1 MEFIADIHVHSCYSR
16 ATAKD
21 LNLENLYIAAQ
32 IKGITVVGTGDFTH
46 PAWFSEIEEK
56 LEPAEEGLF
65 KLKEEIA
72 RSCDQ
77 RVPEKRRSL
86 VRFILST
93 EISNIYKKNE
103 RTRKNHN
110 LVFMPDLES
119 ARKFSQKLSRIGNI
133 VSDGRPILGLD
144 ARDLLEIVIETSDQ
158 GFLIPAHIWT
168 PWFSLLGSKSG
179 FDSVK
184 ECFEDLSSC
193 IFAVETGLSSDPA
206 MNWRVSN
213 LDGLTLVSNSDAH
226 SPSKLGREANLF
238 DTRLSYS
245 GIFEALRTG
254 KNFCGTLEFYP
265 EEGKYHLDGHRNCHV
280 RLWPKKTT
288 ELNGICPVCGK
299 NLTLGVLYRV
309 EELADHETG
318 RRPERHHPFY
328 SLAPLCDVLSE
339 IFKVGSGS
347 KKVQNAHQKIISDI
361 GSELDVLLKIPV
373 DQLNRSAVPL
383 LGEAV
388 RRIREKELSIQP
400 GYDGDYGKICIFEPG
415 EQERLLGQR
424 VLFSMAGLPVQKEA
438 SVSRENKTTA
448 SKVRAP
454 KEKHAAPTRRFK
466 SDHLNEEQRAAVEC
480 ARGPMIIIAGPGTGK
495 THTLTRK
502 IAYMIQEKGVPAN
515 NILAVTFTHQAAG
528 EMKDR
533 LRRLLS
539 NDLELPLT
547 GTFHSIAYQM
557 IQDACPSFSLVEE
570 TDRKT
575 LVREA
580 MAQVE
585 NKEAAKGF
593 ESADRMLEAL
603 ILAKQSLMGPE
614 DALSDLFPEKA
625 CSMISAVYRNY
636 ENLLSLNRLM
646 DYEDLVFK
654 AVRRFEHE
662 PDFVQTCRERFLYV
676 FVDEYQDVNHAQ
688 YRFIQALCPEN
699 ANISVI
705 GDPDQ
710 AIYGFRGSDVRY
722 FERFAKDY
730 PSARIV
736 RLERNYRSTQVILD
750 ASRQVIHPDGKDAD
764 LRLYSGIKGYPAIG
778 ILDSPSEKAE
788 AAQVAGIIEK
798 LVGGSGY
805 DAVDFGKIDANE
817 NTLHM
822 GFSDFAVL
830 YRTGRQSR
838 ILEEIFN
845 QRGIP
850 CQVVS
855 REKLFDDRRVRNLIS
870 LLKVVEGSA
879 AYTDFDRLISERV
892 VAVGSRIFG
901 LFKRWAYCRQLRLN
915 EALIK
920 AKRFPI
926 PDMTRKDQMRL
937 CEGFEVLERMQN
949 DMFGKVL
956 EEKLNWLI
964 RHLQGIQT
972 NSDGFAEIFKRLLE
986 ISRSHARDVPGFLVH
1001 MGLQKDPDAFDG
1013 RAQKV
1018 ALMTMHSAKGLEFPV
1033 VFVTGCESG
1042 LIPFDRS
1049 DVEEERRLFYVS
1061 MTRARERLYLSCAG
1075 RRRVNG
1081 AVVSRAPSPF
1091 LRRIET
1097 QLKQM
1102 VSLSGRKKAEPGPLQ
1117 LNLF

>member
-1 MEFIADIHVHSCYSR
+1 MEFIADLHVHSCHSR

-46 PAWFSEIEEK
+46 PAWFSEIEKK

-65 KLKEEIA
+65 KLKAENVRI
-72 RSCDQ
+72 CDP
-77 RVPEKRRSL
+77 RVPEGRRRP
-86 VRFILST
+86 VRFLLST
-93 EISNIYKKNE
+93 EISNIYKKND
-103 RTRKNHN
+103 RVRKNHN

-119 ARKFSQKLSRIGNI
+119 ARSFSQKLSRIGNI

-184 ECFEDLSSC
+184 ACFGDLISC

-206 MNWRVSN
+206 MNWRVSE

-238 DTRLSYS
+238 DAGLSYS
-245 GIFEALRTG
+245 DIFESLKTG

-265 EEGKYHLDGHRNCHV
+265 EEGKYHLDGHRNCDV
-280 RLWPKKTT
+280 RLWPKKTA
-288 ELNGICPVCGK
+288 ELDGICPVCRK
-299 NLTLGVLYRV
+299 PLTLGVLHRV
-309 EELADHETG
+309 EELADHEDG
-318 RRPERHHPFY
+318 RKPERHHPFY
-328 SLAPLCDVLSE
+328 SLAPLCDILSE

-347 KKVQNAHQKIISDI
+347 KKVQNAYQKIISDT
-361 GSELDVLLKIPV
+361 GSELDVLLKIPI
-373 DQLNRSAVPL
+373 DQLNRSSIPL

-388 RRIREKELSIQP
+388 RRMREKELSILP
-400 GYDGDYGKICIFEPG
+400 GYDGFYGKICIFEPG

-424 VLFSMAGLPVQKEA
+424 VLFSMTGLPVRKEA
-438 SVSRENKTTA
+438 NVSREIKTPA
-448 SKVRAP
+448 SKAFDP
-454 KEKHAAPTRRFK
+454 KEEITILTQRLK
-466 SDHLNEEQRAAVEC
+466 SEDLNEDQRAAVVC
-480 ARGPMIIIAGPGTGK
+480 TDGPMIIIAGPGTGK

-502 IAYMIQEKGVPAN
+502 IAYMIQEKDVPAK
-515 NILAVTFTHQAAG
+515 NILAVTFTNQAAG

-533 LRRLLS
+533 LRRLLPDAS
-539 NDLELPLT
+539 MLPLT
-547 GTFHSIAYQM
+547 GTFHSIAYRM
-557 IQDACPSFSLVEE
+557 IQDTCPDFVLVEE
-570 TDRKT
+570 VDRKT

-580 MAQVE
+580 MARFE
-585 NKEAAKGF
+585 NQGIAKSL
-593 ESADRMLEAL
+593 ESTDRMLEAL
-603 ILAKQSLMGPE
+603 VLAKQSLLGPE
-614 DALSDLFPEKA
+614 DALSDLFPENER
-625 CSMISAVYRNY
+625 SMISEVYRHY
-636 ENLLSLNRLM
+636 EHLLCLNRLM
-646 DYEDLVFK
+646 DYEDLVFR
-654 AVRRFEHE
+654 AVRRFENE
-662 PDFVQTCRERFLYV
+662 PDFLKTCQKRFSCV
-676 FVDEYQDVNHAQ
+676 FVDEYQDVNYAQ

-722 FERFAKDY
+722 FERFAEDY
-730 PSARIV
+730 PSARVV
-736 RLERNYRSTQVILD
+736 RLGRNYRSTQVILD
-750 ASRQVIHPDGKDAD
+750 ASRQVVRADGKDVN

-778 ILDSPSEKAE
+778 ILESPSEKSE
-788 AAQVAGIIEK
+788 AALIAGLIEK
-798 LVGGSGY
+798 TVGGAGY
-805 DAVDFGKIDANE
+805 DAVDFGRIDGNE
-817 NTLHM
+817 TGSHM

-838 ILEEIFN
+838 ILEEFFN

-855 REKLFDDRRVRNLIS
+855 REKLFDDRQVRNLIS
-870 LLKVVEGSA
+870 FLKILEGCA
-879 AYTDFDRLISERV
+879 AYTDFDRLISEKLV
-892 VAVGSRIFG
+892 SVGSGIFG
-901 LFKRWAYCRQLRLN
+901 LFKRWAYCRHLKFD
-915 EALIK
+915 EALTK
-920 AKRFPI
+920 AKRFPV

-937 CEGFEVLERMQN
+937 CEWFEALERMQN
-949 DMFGKVL
+949 DMSGKVL
-956 EEKLNWLI
+956 EEKLNFLVQ
-964 RHLQGIQT
+964 HLQW
-972 NSDGFAEIFKRLLE
+972 NRMDPNGFPEIFKRLLE
-986 ISRSHARDVPGFLVH
+986 ISRSHALDVPGFLVH
-1001 MGLQKDPDAFDG
+1001 MGLQKDPDIFDK

-1081 AVVSRAPSPF
+1081 VVVSREPSPF
-1091 LRRIET
+1091 LCRIET
-1097 QLKQM
+1097 HLKQTA
-1102 VSLSGRKKAEPGPLQ
+1102 SFSGRKKADAGPMQ

>member
-1 MEFIADIHVHSCYSR
+1 MEFIADLHVHSCHSR

-46 PAWFSEIEEK
+46 PAWFSEIEKK

-65 KLKEEIA
+65 KLKEEIV
-72 RSCDQ
+72 RICDP
-77 RVPEKRRSL
+77 RVPEGRRRP
-86 VRFILST
+86 VRFLLST
-93 EISNIYKKNE
+93 EISNIYKKND
-103 RTRKNHN
+103 RVRKNHN

-119 ARKFSQKLSRIGNI
+119 ARSFSQKLSRIGNI

-184 ECFEDLSSC
+184 DCFGDLISF

-206 MNWRVSN
+206 MNWRVSE

-238 DTRLSYS
+238 DSGLSYS
-245 GIFEALRTG
+245 DIFESLKTG

-265 EEGKYHLDGHRNCHV
+265 EEGKYHLDGHRNCDV
-280 RLWPKKTT
+280 RLWPQKTA
-288 ELNGICPVCGK
+288 ELDGICPVCRK
-299 NLTLGVLYRV
+299 PLTLGVLHRV
-309 EELADHETG
+309 EELADHEDG
-318 RRPERHHPFY
+318 RKPEKHHPFY
-328 SLAPLCDVLSE
+328 SLAPLCDILSE

-347 KKVQNAHQKIISDI
+347 KKVQNAYQKIISDT
-361 GSELDVLLKIPV
+361 GSELDVLLKIPI
-373 DQLNRSAVPL
+373 DQLNRSSIPL

-388 RRIREKELSIQP
+388 RRMREKELSILP
-400 GYDGDYGKICIFEPG
+400 GYDGFYGKICVFEPG

-424 VLFSMAGLPVQKEA
+424 VLFSMTGLPVRKEA
-438 SVSRENKTTA
+438 NVSRENKIPA
-448 SKVRAP
+448 SKACDP
-454 KEKHAAPTRRFK
+454 KEEITILTQRLK
-466 SDHLNEEQRAAVEC
+466 SEDLNEDQRAAVMC
-480 ARGPMIIIAGPGTGK
+480 TDGPMIIIAGPGTGK

-502 IAYMIQEKGVPAN
+502 IAYMIQEKAVPSK
-515 NILAVTFTHQAAG
+515 NILAVTFTNQAAG

-533 LRRLLS
+533 LRRLLPDAS
-539 NDLELPLT
+539 MLPLT
-547 GTFHSIAYQM
+547 GTFHSIAYRM
-557 IQDACPSFSLVEE
+557 IQDTFPDFVLVEE
-570 TDRKT
+570 MDRKA

-580 MAQVE
+580 MARVE
-585 NKEAAKGF
+585 NQVVAESL

-603 ILAKQSLMGPE
+603 VLAKQSLLGPE
-614 DALSDLFPEKA
+614 DALSDLFPENE
-625 CSMISAVYRNY
+625 CSMIAEVYRHY
-636 ENLLSLNRLM
+636 EHLLCLNRLM
-646 DYEDLVFK
+646 DYEDLVFR
-654 AVRRFEHE
+654 AVRRFENE
-662 PDFVQTCRERFLYV
+662 PDFLKTCQKRFSCV
-676 FVDEYQDVNHAQ
+676 FVDEYQDVNYAQ

-699 ANISVI
+699 ANITVI

-722 FERFAKDY
+722 FERFAEDY
-730 PSARIV
+730 PSARVV
-736 RLERNYRSTQVILD
+736 RLGRNYRSTQVILD
-750 ASRQVIHPDGKDAD
+750 ASRQVVRADGKDAD

-778 ILDSPSEKAE
+778 ILESPSEKSE
-788 AAQVAGIIEK
+788 AALIAGLIEK
-798 LVGGSGY
+798 TVGGAGY
-805 DAVDFGKIDANE
+805 DAVDFGRIDGNE
-817 NTLHM
+817 TGSPM

-838 ILEEIFN
+838 ILEEFFN

-855 REKLFDDRRVRNLIS
+855 REKLFDDRQVRNLIS
-870 LLKVVEGSA
+870 FLKILEGCA
-879 AYTDFDRLISERV
+879 AYTDFDRLISEKLV
-892 VAVGSRIFG
+892 SVGSGVSG
-901 LFKRWAYCRQLRLN
+901 LFKRWAYCHYLIFN
-915 EALIK
+915 EALTK

-937 CEGFEVLERMQN
+937 CEWFEVLERMQN
-949 DMFGKVL
+949 DISGKVL
-956 EEKLNWLI
+956 EEKLNFLVQ
-964 RHLQGIQT
+964 HLQW
-972 NSDGFAEIFKRLLE
+972 NRMDPNGFSEIFKRLLE
-986 ISRSHARDVPGFLVH
+986 ISRSQALDVPGFLVH
-1001 MGLQKDPDAFDG
+1001 MGLQKDPDTFDK

-1018 ALMTMHSAKGLEFPV
+1018 TLMTMHSAKGLEFPV
-1033 VFVTGCESG
+1033 VFVAGCESG

-1081 AVVSRAPSPF
+1081 VVVSREPSPF
-1091 LRRIET
+1091 LCRIET
-1097 QLKQM
+1097 HLKQTA
-1102 VSLSGRKKAEPGPLQ
+1102 SFSGRKKADAGPMQ